1 MSFIKSLFSDTH
13 FASGTVKRILW
24 CALSMTLLVLL
35 LAVTFPIG
43 ETVHAQ
49 DEEPFH
55 NEVMAAEEVECA
67 DNAQDRLEISC
78 FFDAEYGGCM
88 TKALEFVRL
97 WPQAGNARIE
107 MTIQAHCTLGLG
119 EKCGKSK
126 RDHAHV
132 TLCFFE

>member
-1 MSFIKSLFSDTH
+1 MNPQYSRDEKRFACCNVGTMLLIILVFGAIGLFNSDVPE
-13 FASGTVKRILW
+13 A
-24 CALSMTLLVLL
+24 
-35 LAVTFPIG
+35 
-43 ETVHAQ
+43 HAQ
-49 DEEPFH
+49 DEEQFH
-55 NEVMAAEEVECA
+55 NEVIAAEEVECA
-67 DNAQDRLEISC
+67 DNAQDRLEVSC

-97 WPQAGNARIE
+97 WPKSGNARIE

-119 EKCGKSK
+119 KQCGKNE